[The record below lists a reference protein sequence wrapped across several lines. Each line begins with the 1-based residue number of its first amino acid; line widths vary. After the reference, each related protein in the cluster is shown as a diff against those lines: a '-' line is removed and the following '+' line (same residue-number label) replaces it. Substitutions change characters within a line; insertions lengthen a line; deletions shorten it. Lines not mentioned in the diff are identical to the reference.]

1 MKPLD
6 SYFKFIGINNK
17 GWQRIILI
25 MILVHVILCILYWI
39 NCDNQM
45 NRVSASALTR
55 RYYQEEKY
63 YLFITLFGGIIGFSL
78 LLRILRWVKEG
89 FKEQ

>member
-1 MKPLD
+1 
-6 SYFKFIGINNK
+6 
-17 GWQRIILI
+17 
-25 MILVHVILCILYWI
+25 
-39 NCDNQM
+39 M

-55 RYYQEEKY
+55 RIYQEEKY

-78 LLRILRWVKEG
+78 LLRIIRWVKEG